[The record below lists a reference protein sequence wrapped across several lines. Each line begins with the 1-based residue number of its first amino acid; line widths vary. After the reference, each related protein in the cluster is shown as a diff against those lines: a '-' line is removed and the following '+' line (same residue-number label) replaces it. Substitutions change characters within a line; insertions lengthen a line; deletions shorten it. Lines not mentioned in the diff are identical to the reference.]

1 MFKIC
6 GTSDLKLSIVIVN
19 YNVKYFLEQAIHSA
33 KKACVG
39 IDAEILV
46 VDNNSVDGSCEMI
59 KHKFAN
65 DVILIENKQNVGFS
79 RANNQAIRVAKGD
92 FILLL
97 NPDTVVEEECFHKV
111 IEFMK
116 NTADAGA
123 VGVKMIDGSGKY
135 LPESKRGLPTPD
147 VAFYK
152 IFGLAALF
160 PKSKRFGKYHL
171 GYLDKNKTHKVD
183 VLAGAFMMLRKS
195 VLDKIGLLDEDYFM
209 YGEDI
214 DLSYRVTKGGYFNY
228 YFHDTTII
236 HYKGESTKKT
246 SVNFVFTFYKAMIIF
261 AQKHYS
267 QKHAQTFG
275 ILINFAIYIRASA
288 AIFTRIAKSIY
299 LPLIDILLI
308 ISSVFLLSKGYSLFK
323 YNTPLAYSYNTVF
336 INSIVY
342 AILWAGGLYLAGAYN
357 KRKTFLSVSKGVL
370 IGSLAIAVFYAFL
383 NDTYRFS
390 RAIIVLGTINTIAI
404 AYFDRFVLFWLK
416 NKKLSF
422 SFSNRLRTAIV
433 GNHHEVSRVQD
444 LLVKSKARADYFGFI
459 AINDEH
465 TSDNQYL
472 GNVSQLHEI
481 VDVLKIEEII
491 FCSKDLAASQIIE
504 WMGRMKQQEIL
515 FKIVPEESLFIIGSN
530 NKNTPG
536 DFYTIELNLSLSKA
550 WELQKKRIFDILF
563 SIFVLPFIPLFTLI
577 VRNKLQFIKNWTQ
590 VLLGEKTWV
599 GYAQADNIKLLPK
612 LKEGVLNP
620 IKDLSGKSYNPITI
634 QKLNFLYAKD
644 YSVEKDFLIT
654 IRSIRNWGN

>member
-1 MFKIC
+1 M
-6 GTSDLKLSIVIVN
+6 KLSIVIVN
-19 YNVKYFLEQAIHSA
+19 YNVKYFLEQAIHSV

-39 IDAEILV
+39 IDSEILV
-46 VDNNSVDGSCEMI
+46 VDNHSVDGSCEMI
-59 KHKFAN
+59 KRKFAN
-65 DVILIENKQNVGFS
+65 DVIFIENKENVGFS
-79 RANNQAIRVAKGD
+79 KANNQAIKIAKGE

-97 NPDTVVEEECFHKV
+97 NPDTVVEEQCFHKV
-111 IEFMK
+111 IQFMEQ
-116 NTADAGA
+116 TPDAGA

-160 PKSKRFGKYHL
+160 PKSKKFGKYHL
-171 GYLDKNKTHKVD
+171 GYLNKNQTHKVD
-183 VLAGAFMMLRKS
+183 VLAGAFMMLRKT

-214 DLSYRVTKGGYFNY
+214 DLSYRVTKSGSYNY
-228 YFHDTTII
+228 YFHDATII

-275 ILINFAIYIRASA
+275 LLINFAIYIRAAA
-288 AIFTRIAKSIY
+288 AIITRVAKATY
-299 LPLIDILLI
+299 LPLIDMLLI
-308 ISSVFLLSKGYSLFK
+308 IGSVFTLSRVYSLYKF
-323 YNTPLAYSYNTVF
+323 NIPTAYSFNTVL

-342 AILWAGGLYLAGAYN
+342 AILWMSGLYLAGAYN

-370 IGSLAIAVFYAFL
+370 VGSLAIAVFYAFL

-390 RAIIVLGTINTIAI
+390 RAIIVLGTISTII
-404 AYFDRFVLFWLK
+404 TSYFDRFVMFWIK
-416 NKKLSF
+416 NGKLSF

-433 GNHHEVSRVQD
+433 GNYNEVSRVQD
-444 LLVKSKARADYFGFI
+444 LLVKSKAKADYFGFI
-459 AINDEH
+459 AIDDNN

-472 GNVSQLHEI
+472 GNVSQLHEV
-481 VDVLKIEEII
+481 VDLLKIEEII

-550 WELQKKRIFDILF
+550 WELQKKRAFDVLF
-563 SIFVLPFIPLFTLI
+563 AIFVLPFIPLFTLI
-577 VRNKLQFIKNWTQ
+577 IKNKMQFIKNWTQ

-612 LKEGVLNP
+612 LREGVLNP
-620 IKDLSGKSYNPITI
+620 IRDLSGKSYNQITI

-644 YSVEKDFLIT
+644 YSVEKDFLIL
-654 IRSIRNWGN
+654 IRSIRSWGN